1 MGSKTS
7 MGYKHKSI
15 LRHISSL
22 KSFYKYLYD
31 EDKIK
36 DNPAKLLKLPKKDKL
51 LPNIIYKDELEKI
64 LSYTFSGNFSFRNKA
79 IIHLLYSS
87 GIRVSE
93 LVNIKIKDI
102 DLKEKTIKI
111 TGKGN
116 KQRIVLFGNV
126 CKNMLEEYITDREY
140 LFLNNKGTRLTQS
153 GVEYIV
159 SNISLKSN
167 VRTKFTPHTL
177 RHTFATHML
186 DNGSSLVTVQKL
198 LGHNDLETT
207 SIYTHVSNERL
218 RRVYLDSH
226 PRARRK

>member
-1 MGSKTS
+1 M
-7 MGYKHKSI
+7 
-15 LRHISSL
+15 
-22 KSFYKYLYD
+22 
-31 EDKIK
+31 
-36 DNPAKLLKLPKKDKL
+36 
-51 LPNIIYKDELEKI
+51 
-64 LSYTFSGNFSFRNKA
+64 
-79 IIHLLYSS
+79 
-87 GIRVSE
+87 
-93 LVNIKIKDI
+93 
-102 DLKEKTIKI
+102 
-111 TGKGN
+111 
-116 KQRIVLFGNV
+116 
-126 CKNMLEEYITDREY
+126 TDREY
-140 LFLNNKGTRLTQS
+140 LFLNNKGGKLSQS

-167 VRTKFTPHTL
+167 VRSKFTPHTL